1 MTFKRDIGV
10 KELLAIA
17 ALIGAIFG
25 AFQGIRGVA
34 ASVSSDQINEHTIS
48 TEERHS
54 EQYQEFM
61 QEQNI
66 IKMDVA
72 VTKQQVKT
80 IGEDVTEIKEMLRD
94 AD

>member
-10 KELLAIA
+10 KELLAVA

-25 AFQGIRGVA
+25 GVQGIRGVA
-34 ASVSSDQINEHTIS
+34 ASVSSNQIKEHTIS

-54 EQYQEFM
+54 EQYNEFM
-61 QEQNI
+61 QEQNV

-72 VTKQQVKT
+72 VTKEQVKT
-80 IGEDVTEIKEMLRD
+80 ISEDVKEIKEMIRD
-94 AD
+94 Q